1 MSKTGFI
8 AASGVVLA
16 ASACTHCARPI
27 STPVPS
33 GPRQTIELLDMFCAL
48 NGATRTP
55 RRANAR
61 HSPAVTALLPASLV
75 VPATSRPDIRLP
87 KVSHSTRVAESVS
100 QVPGII
106 GVRGLPPNASL
117 GNVIS
122 PATCPG
128 LALWVVPAKPRVPA
142 P

>member
-1 MSKTGFI
+1 M
-8 AASGVVLA
+8 
-16 ASACTHCARPI
+16 
-27 STPVPS
+27 PS